1 MRRVSYVVV
10 LVPGGGLVDGDHDAI
25 CNDEND
31 DDDDHAMI
39 TLQMEQMGFWWGVHW
54 TNQFLGDGVTRDRDQ
69 GGGRVGKRGKDGADG
84 QKFNSSQISLSGDG
98 VTRTRD
104 QGQGGPG
111 RETGRE
117 KGKFLERKIQQ
128 FIQIG
133 IK

>member
-1 MRRVSYVVV
+1 MRIVSYVVV
-10 LVPGGGLVDGDHDAI
+10 LVPGGGLVDGDHDDI
-25 CNDEND
+25 YNDEND

-54 TNQFLGDGVTRDRDQ
+54 TNQFLGDGVTRDREQ
-69 GGGRVGKRGKDGADG
+69 
-84 QKFNSSQISLSGDG
+84 
-98 VTRTRD
+98 
-104 QGQGGPG
+104 GPG

>member
-1 MRRVSYVVV
+1 MKLHTLYKGTLSGV
-10 LVPGGGLVDGDHDAI
+10 LFALIVEKIPLSNFFYTSTATDASDKYQV
-25 CNDEND
+25 C
-31 DDDDHAMI
+31 DDDHAMI

-54 TNQFLGDGVTRDRDQ
+54 TNQFLGDGVTRDREQ
-69 GGGRVGKRGKDGADG
+69 
-84 QKFNSSQISLSGDG
+84 
-98 VTRTRD
+98 
-104 QGQGGPG
+104 GPG